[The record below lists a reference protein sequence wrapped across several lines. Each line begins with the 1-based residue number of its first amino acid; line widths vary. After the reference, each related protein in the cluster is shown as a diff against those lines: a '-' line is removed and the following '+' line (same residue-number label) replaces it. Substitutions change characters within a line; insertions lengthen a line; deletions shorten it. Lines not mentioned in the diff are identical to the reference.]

1 MMKKVCPVCDLPL
14 NEANY
19 CSRCKRVVRKP
30 IIWEVNYFLNEKGSR
45 SVPISKQIET
55 GKKRTSY
62 LPAILILVFLFFT
75 LGSSVIG
82 YTVASVSLKDTYETA
97 AGFDDYGYRDLE
109 EEAVINKGER
119 CNGYEHFSV
128 DGSMISDSMKQF
140 IESQDYGYVVD
151 FDEQYSDNY
160 ELLGDSDPV
169 SYYETVDSLYLEPV
183 NAEEEDFSEDDYYEY
198 LDINYDTGTGELHG
212 YETYLENSLA
222 SMMYMEQFLTIVEE
236 AAEIPKEQ
244 SSVDV
249 IMNQASE
256 SLLQETGAYILEGIF
271 DVHVYVS
278 DGMIR
283 INISC
288 NNPETVENQ
297 EI

>member
-1 MMKKVCPVCDLPL
+1 MMKKICPVCDLPV

-30 IIWEVNYFLNEKGSR
+30 IIWEVNYFLNEKGSKSASSGKR
-45 SVPISKQIET
+45 VET
-55 GKKRTSY
+55 GKKRTNY
-62 LPAILILVFLFFT
+62 LPVILILVFLFFT

-82 YTVASVSLKDTYETA
+82 YTIATVSVNDNYEAA

-109 EEAVINKGER
+109 EEEVIIKGEP
-119 CNGYEHFSV
+119 CNGYEHFTV
-128 DGSMISDSMKQF
+128 DGSMVSDSMKQF
-140 IESQDYGYVVD
+140 IETQDYGYRVD

-160 ELLGDSDPV
+160 ELLEDSDPV
-169 SYYETVDSLYLEPV
+169 SYYETVDSFYLEPI

-198 LDINYDTGTGELHG
+198 LDINYDTATGELHG

-222 SMMYMEQFLTIVEE
+222 SMMYMEQFLTIVED
-236 AAEIPKEQ
+236 ATGISGEQ
-244 SSVDV
+244 SSVDA
-249 IMNQASE
+249 IMNQAAS
-256 SLLQETGAYILEGIF
+256 SLEQETGAYILEGIF
-271 DVHVYVS
+271 DVHVYLS